1 MKVKQIL
8 SIKEIA
14 DDKRLPCDMHDLDNH
29 YYPSESHGTLIKLA
43 DMDIVHLVRAFKK
56 GVNKSLNHTTD
67 AELSTQNDDLVNANK
82 NLGNR
87 VDYLTKGIQDG
98 FISGVDDLEKI
109 EQLEKDKQRLSD
121 RIDVILKENEEVHLE
136 THRLVQQL
144 EHDEHQVGKIVPLVQ
159 ENLSLSRQ
167 RDSWKEKAMNMMEK
181 SSYDELT
188 KVNAELKFQIEQVDR
203 NQTVSKE
210 AYDIAWDNNKLL
222 KKELA
227 LMMLKYH
234 ELFDSRNTEVTE
246 KVWQKKYDEL
256 NVKYIHD
263 GVWKDRYEHELK
275 MAEYWK
281 DAFYKKDVI
290 KGHGYVFSEIP
301 NDCDGKRFTDD
312 LKKYLNKESYK
323 LRVRG
328 QYLDE
333 KTKKAEGWRPYEY
346 GQPMD
351 KSKCLRVYVDI
362 K

>member
-1 MKVKQIL
+1 MK
-8 SIKEIA
+8 IKTIIKMA
-14 DDKRLPCDMHDLDNH
+14 DVLDDTRKMPCDMHDLDNH
-29 YYPSESHGTLIKLA
+29 YYPSESQGTLIKLA
-43 DMDIVHLVRAFKK
+43 EMDIVHLVRAFKK

-67 AELSTQNDDLVNANK
+67 VELSKQNDDLVNANK
-82 NLGNR
+82 NLGDR

-121 RIDVILKENEEVHLE
+121 RIDVILKENEKVHLDKQS
-136 THRLVQQL
+136 LMNQL
-144 EHDEHQVGKIVPLVQ
+144 EQEVRIDTQEGKCA
-159 ENLSLSRQ
+159 
-167 RDSWKEKAMNMMEK
+167 D
-181 SSYDELT
+181 LT
-188 KVNAELKFQIEQVDR
+188 KVNAELRFQIEQVDR

-263 GVWKDRYEHELK
+263 GVWKERYEHELK

-301 NDCDGKRFTDD
+301 NDCDGQRFTDD

>member
-121 RIDVILKENEEVHLE
+121 RIDVILKENEEVHLDKQS
-136 THRLVQQL
+136 LMKQL
-144 EHDEHQVGKIVPLVQ
+144 DQEVRNDTQEGRIVPLVQ

-210 AYDIAWDNNKLL
+210 AYDIAWDNTK
-222 KKELA
+222 
-227 LMMLKYH
+227 
-234 ELFDSRNTEVTE
+234 S
-246 KVWQKKYDEL
+246 WQKKYDEL
-256 NVKYIHD
+256 NVKYIHNC
-263 GVWKDRYEHELK
+263 VWQERYEAELK
-275 MAEYWK
+275 NAEYWK
-281 DAFYKKDVI
+281 REYNNVSI
-290 KGHGYVFSEIP
+290 KGHGYVFCEIP
-301 NDCDGKRFTDD
+301 NDTDGQEFVDMMKQYFN
-312 LKKYLNKESYK
+312 KKSYK
-323 LRVRG
+323 MRVRG
-328 QYLDE
+328 QHIKPELKGTGATYHGQSIDE
-333 KTKKAEGWRPYEY
+333 STH
-346 GQPMD
+346 M
-351 KSKCLRVYVDI
+351 RVYIDI

>member
-1 MKVKQIL
+1 MK
-8 SIKEIA
+8 IKTIIKMA
-14 DDKRLPCDMHDLDNH
+14 DVLDDTRKMPCDMHDLDNH
-29 YYPSESHGTLIKLA
+29 YYPSESQGTLIKLA
-43 DMDIVHLVRAFKK
+43 EMDIVHLVRAFKK

-67 AELSTQNDDLVNANK
+67 AELSTQNDALVNANK
-82 NLGNR
+82 NLGDR

-109 EQLEKDKQRLSD
+109 E
-121 RIDVILKENEEVHLE
+121 
-136 THRLVQQL
+136 
-144 EHDEHQVGKIVPLVQ
+144 
-159 ENLSLSRQ
+159 
-167 RDSWKEKAMNMMEK
+167 
-181 SSYDELT
+181 ELT
-188 KVNAELKFQIEQVDR
+188 KENAELKFQIEQVDR

-263 GVWKDRYEHELK
+263 GVWKERYEHELK

-290 KGHGYVFSEIP
+290 KGCGYTFSEIP
-301 NDCDGKRFTDD
+301 NDTDGQEFVDTMKQYFN
-312 LKKYLNKESYK
+312 KKSYK
-323 LRVRG
+323 MRVRG
-328 QYLDE
+328 QHIKPELKGTGATYHGQSIDE
-333 KTKKAEGWRPYEY
+333 STHMRIYI
-346 GQPMD
+346 
-351 KSKCLRVYVDI
+351 DI